1 MACRHV
7 PTVYLWQMT
16 KGHITIWM
24 WPPYLVPEV
33 GGKCERNYVQNVQK
47 SEASLWKNPSSHHK
61 SIRRSLIVSS
71 AVRSLGW
78 EDPLE
83 EEMAMHS
90 SIPAWE
96 IPWTEEPGGLQS
108 VGSPRVGHDWATSR
122 SRSRSC
128 SNICHPSGI
137 NLQLQLQIWGQIQ

>member
-1 MACRHV
+1 MACRRV

-33 GGKCERNYVQNVQK
+33 GGKCERNYFQNVQK
-47 SEASLWKNPSSHHK
+47 SEASVWKNPSSHHK
-61 SIRRSLIVSS
+61 SIRRNLIVSN

-90 SIPAWE
+90 SILAWE

-108 VGSPRVGHDWATSR
+108 MGSQSQTDTTGQLSTHTQYTVKVFFCGDSLLSR
-122 SRSRSC
+122 
-128 SNICHPSGI
+128 IYLI
-137 NLQLQLQIWGQIQ
+137 M